1 MRKNLLFIAAVMVG
15 LSLSAGEVGKIDT
28 LALGI
33 TSTATPVTAG
43 TIVAQT
49 ASVTMSI
56 AFDDNY
62 KSTSIVANSYTAISI
77 DGNEF
82 SNGIQGAT
90 NPKDA
95 NGSAPNNSL
104 TEPVGGA
111 ALKLVVSANGFI
123 YVFHKASSNK
133 AYTVFENSSAMGYD
147 FVMNTANSLLGPVYR
162 MNLAGEGEFNY
173 IPAGDTILW
182 AEQYATGYAEYLT
195 TNSVD
200 KIGASGMGYI
210 KFPVF
215 KDCSYIVN
223 ACGSKITCSGFYFSA
238 TGNEKVELIGATN
251 LIIDEGSTVVVPPD
265 TTATVTFVVDDS
277 ANKSGKA
284 FTLKGSWNTATGVY
298 DSGWNGGAEHTS
310 LFDDGTNGDATAGD
324 NIWSV
329 AVELVRNASV
339 TWKWGFNIDGKWG
352 PSPPDPQFTL
362 PDSTNI
368 TVTYVIPKKVGV
380 NNLNASSIRVYPNP
394 AIDMINIEGSDIK
407 SVEIYNITG
416 SKVIVSNNSKINVTS
431 LAKGTYIAKV
441 FATNGEVSQSKFNKR

>member
-1 MRKNLLFIAAVMVG
+1 MKKRLLFAVAI
-15 LSLSAGEVGKIDT
+15 LASFSLSAGEVGKIDT

-33 TSTATPVTAG
+33 TGTATPLTAG

-95 NGSAPNNSL
+95 NGSAPNNSI

-111 ALKLVVSANGFI
+111 ALKLVVSADGFI
-123 YVFHKASSNK
+123 YVFHKASSHK
-133 AYTVFENSSAMGYD
+133 AYTVFENGSAMGYD

-162 MNLAGEGEFNY
+162 MTLAGEGEYNY
-173 IPAGDTILW
+173 ITAGDTIQW
-182 AEQYATGYAEYLT
+182 PEKYATGYADYLT
-195 TNSVD
+195 ANTLTQ
-200 KIGASGMGYI
+200 IGASGMGYI

-238 TGNEKVELIGATN
+238 TGNAKVELIGETN
-251 LIIDEGSTVVVPPD
+251 LTIDEGAVEPPAD
-265 TTATVTFVVDDS
+265 TTATVTFTIDDS
-277 ANKSGKA
+277 ANKTGTDLK
-284 FTLKGSWNTATGVY
+284 LKGSWITATGVY
-298 DSGWNGGAEHTS
+298 DSGWDGGAEHTS
-310 LFDDGTNGDATAGD
+310 LYDDGTNGDLVAGD

-329 AVELVRNASV
+329 AVELVVNATA
-339 TWKWGFNIDGKWG
+339 TWKWGFNINGTWG
-352 PSPPDPQFTL
+352 PSAPDPQFTL
-362 PDSTNI
+362 TDTTAK
-368 TVTYVIPKKVGV
+368 TVSYVIPAKVGV
-380 NNLNASSIRVYPNP
+380 KNLNASKTIVKTEYFNMLGVKLSQP
-394 AIDMINIEGSDIK
+394 ANGINIVRKTMSDGS
-407 SVEIYNITG
+407 
-416 SKVIVSNNSKINVTS
+416 IVTTKTV
-431 LAKGTYIAKV
+431 L
-441 FATNGEVSQSKFNKR
+441 NK